1 MMVFSTKGIVLR
13 TVSYGET
20 SVIVSCY
27 TQSFGLQSYIV
38 NGVRSGKKSNFKA
51 NLFQPAS
58 ILEMEVYHNELKNLQ
73 RIKETKWHYLYNQ
86 VFFNVYKNAVALFIT
101 ELLQKVLRQPESNPD
116 LYEFIEDSYIT
127 LDKADEKTVA
137 NLPLYFAIHLTS
149 FFGAKIQNNHTLP
162 TDLLDLQEGFFTPS
176 PPLHPYYAS
185 SQVAAIIAHLLKIM
199 QPAELQQLVLNKYER
214 RATLD
219 TLIQFYSLHIH
230 DFGAMKS
237 LAVLQ
242 EVLA

>member
-1 MMVFSTKGIVLR
+1 MVFSTKGIVLR
-13 TVSYGET
+13 TVPYGET

-38 NGVRSGKKSNFKA
+38 NGVRTGKKANFKA
-51 NLFQPAS
+51 NHLQPAS
-58 ILEMEVYHNELKNLQ
+58 ILEMEVYHNDLKNLQ
-73 RIKETKWHYLYNQ
+73 RIKEAKWHYLYTR

-101 ELLQKVLRQPESNPD
+101 ELLQKTLRQPEANPE
-116 LYEFIEDSYIT
+116 LYEFIEDTYIT
-127 LDKADEKTVA
+127 LDKSDEKTVA

-149 FFGAKIQNNHTLP
+149 FFGAKIQDNHVRS
-162 TDLLDLQEGFFTPS
+162 TDLLDLQEGSFTQNA
-176 PPLHPYYAS
+176 PLHPYYTS
-185 SQVAAIIAHLLKIM
+185 PRVAAIIAHLLKIM
-199 QPAELQQLVLNKYER
+199 QPVELHDLVLNKFER
-214 RATLD
+214 RETLE

-230 DFGAMKS
+230 DFGSMKS

>member
-1 MMVFSTKGIVLR
+1 MVFPTKGIVLR
-13 TVSYGET
+13 TVPYGET

-38 NGVRSGKKSNFKA
+38 NGVRTGKKANFKA

-58 ILEMEVYHNELKNLQ
+58 ILEMEVYHNDLKNLQ
-73 RIKETKWHYLYNQ
+73 RIKEAKWHYLYTQ
-86 VFFNVYKNAVALFIT
+86 VFFNVYKNAVALFFT
-101 ELLQKVLRQPESNPD
+101 ELLQKTLRQPEANPD

-127 LDKADEKTVA
+127 LDKADEKIVA
-137 NLPLYFAIHLTS
+137 NFSLYFAIHLLS
-149 FFGAKIQNNHTLP
+149 FFGAKIQDNYTNP
-162 TDLLDLQEGFFTPS
+162 TDLLDLKEGSFIQA
-176 PPLHPYYAS
+176 PPFHPYYTS

-199 QPAELQQLVLNKYER
+199 QPAELQEMALNKLDR
-214 RATLD
+214 RETLD

-230 DFGAMKS
+230 DFGALKS

>member
-1 MMVFSTKGIVLR
+1 MVFSTKAIVLR
-13 TVSYGET
+13 TVPYGET

-38 NGVRSGKKSNFKA
+38 NGVRTGKRANLKA

-58 ILEMEVYHNELKNLQ
+58 ILEMEVYHNDLKNLQ
-73 RIKETKWHYLYNQ
+73 RIKEAKWHYLYSQ

-101 ELLQKVLRQPESNPD
+101 ELLQKVLRQPEANED

-127 LDKADEKTVA
+127 LDKADEKIVA
-137 NLPLYFAIHLTS
+137 NFSLYFAIHLLS
-149 FFGAKIQNNHTLP
+149 FFGAKIQDNYTNP
-162 TDLLDLQEGFFTPS
+162 TDLLDLKEGSFIQA
-176 PPLHPYYAS
+176 PPFHPYYTS

-199 QPAELQQLVLNKYER
+199 QPAELQEMALNKLDR
-214 RATLD
+214 RETLD

-230 DFGAMKS
+230 DFGALKS